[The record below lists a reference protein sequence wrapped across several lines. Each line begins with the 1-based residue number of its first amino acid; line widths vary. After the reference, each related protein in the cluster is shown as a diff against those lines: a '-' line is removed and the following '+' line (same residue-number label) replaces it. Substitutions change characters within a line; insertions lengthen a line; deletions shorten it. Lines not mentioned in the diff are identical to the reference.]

1 MLTFV
6 CLLLAGRVV
15 AAEAQGVITRI
26 DPEKKE
32 IAIEGRG
39 ADRAEAFT
47 FVFDGDTKVLFPRQA
62 GTIADLRTGRQMA
75 IVYETRDS
83 QNVAR
88 FIHVRGLKPILGNR
102 TPTPTPTVPMANEPG
117 VTAGVLRRVGVTDR
131 EIVVIGPGASGKETE
146 TTFAVADNTT
156 ITRDGKPTT
165 LDSLR
170 ENDAVRIRAE
180 KRDDKLVATEIQVG
194 AAAAAKPKSEF
205 IPKLR
210 LGLKIADA
218 ILQQMENKK

>member
-32 IAIEGRG
+32 IVIEGRG
-39 ADRAEAFT
+39 ADRAQEFT
-47 FVFDGDTKVLFPRQA
+47 CVFDGDTKVLFPRQA
-62 GTIADLRTGRQMA
+62 GTIGDLRTGRQVA

-88 FIHVRGLKPILGNR
+88 FIHVRGPKPILGNR
-102 TPTPTPTVPMANEPG
+102 APTPTPAVPMANEPG

-131 EIVVIGPGASGKETE
+131 EIVVIGPGASGRETE
-146 TTFAVADNTT
+146 STIAVPENAR
-156 ITRDGKPTT
+156 ITRDGKVVT
-165 LDSLR
+165 LDALR
-170 ENDAVRIRAE
+170 ENDSVRVRAE
-180 KRDDKLVATEIQVG
+180 KRENSLVATEIQVG
-194 AAAAAKPKSEF
+194 AAAAAPKSDV

-218 ILQQMENKK
+218 ILQQMEKKK